1 MHIQD
6 PDQKSWIQRK
16 VEGAPWRTAFGPQEK
31 RRILQQLTE
40 AEGFEVFCQKRYVTT
55 KRFGLEGGEV
65 TIPALHAVIETVA
78 AQGVVEVAIGMP
90 HRGRLNTLVNIVQK
104 PFTAVFSEFGGESFK
119 PDDVQGSGDVKYHLG
134 TSTDVEIAGHKVHV
148 SLQPNPSH
156 LEAVNPVVVGKVRA
170 RQDTAGDTQR
180 RSSVMAI
187 LMHGDAAFAGQG
199 LVYETLAMS
208 QLIGYRTGGTIHL
221 IVNNQI
227 GFTTVPAHAYSG
239 LYCTDVAKSIQ
250 APILHVNGDDP
261 EAVMFCAR
269 MAAEFRMR
277 FAADIVL
284 DIVCY
289 RRHGHNE
296 TDEPAFTQPVM
307 YRAIGSKKTTR
318 TLYAERLAAE
328 AVVPADEAQAM
339 WDEFQAAME
348 AANQAA
354 QAYKPNKADW
364 LEGHWS
370 GFHPPEP
377 EFEREEESTAVPEA
391 TLKQIGMALS
401 RVPAGFE
408 VHPRIAR
415 QLEAKQAMLDSG
427 QGIDWATGE
436 ALAFGSLLLEGSR
449 VRLSGE
455 DTQRG
460 TFSQRHAVLID
471 QTNQHEYI
479 PLNNI
484 GPDQAKIEIY
494 NSLLSE
500 AGVLGFEYGYS
511 LADPRTLVLWEAQ
524 FGDFANGAQPII
536 DQFIASGE
544 TKWLRMSGVTLL
556 LPHGYEGQ
564 GPEHSSARIERYLQL
579 CAERNMWV
587 CNPTTPA
594 SYFHALRRQLHRNF
608 RKPAI
613 IFTPKSLLRHKLAV
627 SPLSELSEGR
637 FRFVIPEIDEIVP
650 PEQVRRVVIC
660 SGKVYYDL
668 LTERRQHQ
676 ENDVA
681 IIRLEQFY
689 PFPENT
695 LGRILTPY
703 TNADVVWCQE
713 EPENM
718 GGWNFVD
725 RRLEKVLGRIEGKAR
740 RPQLRRTRGRGQPGH
755 RPGPRACARAGDAG
769 RRGTGHRLSRDR
781 ENQSMATEIKVP
793 TLGESVT
800 SATVARWMKHEGDS
814 VAADEPLVEL
824 ETDKVTVE
832 VSAPSAG
839 VLGSI
844 VAPEGSEVP
853 VGALL
858 AMLEAGAG
866 ASSAPAK
873 PVAAPRPT
881 PAAAA
886 PFAQPTATAAPA
898 PTPRAAA
905 NPPAGVHPPPRPL
918 GPVARPASPP
928 QQQMMPAAAK
938 LIEEQHL
945 TPEQIGA
952 GTGKDGRIT
961 KGDVLEFLNRPAP
974 APTPAPAAKPPR
986 HDEPREERVR
996 MTRLRRTIAAR
1007 LKEAQNTAAMLTTF
1021 NEVDMTAVMALRT
1034 EYREAFEKKHAGAR
1048 LGFMSFFVKACVA
1061 GLKEFPA
1068 VNAEIDG
1075 DDIVYKN
1082 FVHMGIAVGGPAGLV
1097 VPVIRDV
1104 DAMDFADDRTH
1115 HRRFRPPRARWCA
1128 EA

>member
-1 MHIQD
+1 MAGVDILASAFSGANAAFLSEQYARWAADPASVDPTFTELFGALNEDARAVLEESTGASWSPRHPEFEDEVRAAVTRPPHGASARAPLSSEQIRAATIASLRALMLIRSYRVRGHLEARLDPLGLQIPRPHAELDPRSYGFTDNDLDKPIFIDNVLGRETATLREILTILRETYCGSIAVEFMHIQD
-6 PDQKSWIQRK
+6 PDQKSWIQRR
-16 VEGAPWRTAFGPQEK
+16 VEGAPWRNAFDAKAK
-31 RRILQQLTE
+31 RTILRQLTE

-55 KRFGLEGGEV
+55 KRFGLEGGEI
-65 TIPALHAVIETVA
+65 TIPALHTVIETVA

-134 TSTDVEIAGHKVHV
+134 TSTDVEIAGHQVHI

-221 IVNNQI
+221 VVNNQI

-261 EAVMFCAR
+261 EAVIFCAR

-307 YRAIGSKKTTR
+307 YRAIGSTKTTR

-328 AVVPADEAQAM
+328 DVVPAAEAQLM

-377 EFEREEESTAVPEA
+377 EFERQEEATAVPVA
-391 TLKQIGMALS
+391 TLKRIGTALS

-415 QLEAKQAMLDSG
+415 QLEAKQAMLEQG
-427 QGIDWATGE
+427 GGIDWATGE

-455 DTQRG
+455 DCQRG

-471 QTNQHEYI
+471 QINQHEYI

-484 GPDQAKIEIY
+484 APEQAKIEIY

-511 LADPRTLVLWEAQ
+511 LAEPRTLVLWEAQ
-524 FGDFANGAQPII
+524 FGDFANGAQAII

-544 TKWLRMSGVTLL
+544 TKWLRMSGVVLL

-608 RKPAI
+608 RKPAV

-627 SPLSELSEGR
+627 SSLADLSEGR
-637 FRFVIPEIDEIVP
+637 YQFVIPEIDAIAP
-650 PEQVRRVVIC
+650 PEQVRRVVVC

-668 LTERRQHQ
+668 LTERRAHQ

-681 IIRLEQFY
+681 IIRLEQLY

-695 LGRILTPY
+695 LGRVLAPY
-703 TNADVVWCQE
+703 HNADVVWCQE

-718 GGWNFVD
+718 GAWSFVD
-725 RRLEKVLGRIEGKAR
+725 RRLEKVLGRLDNR
-740 RPQLRRTRGRGQPGH
+740 VMRPQYFGREAAASPATGQ
-755 RPGPRACARAGDAG
+755 ARVHA
-769 RRGTGHRLSRDR
+769 R
-781 ENQSMATEIKVP
+781 EQAT
-793 TLGESVT
+793 L
-800 SATVARWMKHEGDS
+800 
-814 VAADEPLVEL
+814 VAA
-824 ETDKVTVE
+824 
-832 VSAPSAG
+832 A
-839 VLGSI
+839 LG
-844 VAPEGSEVP
+844 
-853 VGALL
+853 
-858 AMLEAGAG
+858 
-866 ASSAPAK
+866 
-873 PVAAPRPT
+873 
-881 PAAAA
+881 
-886 PFAQPTATAAPA
+886 
-898 PTPRAAA
+898 
-905 NPPAGVHPPPRPL
+905 
-918 GPVARPASPP
+918 
-928 QQQMMPAAAK
+928 
-938 LIEEQHL
+938 
-945 TPEQIGA
+945 IG
-952 GTGKDGRIT
+952 
-961 KGDVLEFLNRPAP
+961 
-974 APTPAPAAKPPR
+974 
-986 HDEPREERVR
+986 
-996 MTRLRRTIAAR
+996 
-1007 LKEAQNTAAMLTTF
+1007 
-1021 NEVDMTAVMALRT
+1021 
-1034 EYREAFEKKHAGAR
+1034 
-1048 LGFMSFFVKACVA
+1048 
-1061 GLKEFPA
+1061 
-1068 VNAEIDG
+1068 
-1075 DDIVYKN
+1075 
-1082 FVHMGIAVGGPAGLV
+1082 
-1097 VPVIRDV
+1097 
-1104 DAMDFADDRTH
+1104 
-1115 HRRFRPPRARWCA
+1115 
-1128 EA
+1128 